1 VSHEPLQV
9 IVLTGLSGSGKTT
22 ALHALEDAG
31 VFCVDNLPTPL
42 VGPFLR
48 LCDENAAVRRVGLAV
63 DVRDRPFQA
72 EGAPVAETF
81 DGPNRDVHVVF
92 LDASDASLINRFK
105 TTRRPHPLMTGRP
118 DAPPTLADAIARE
131 RGWLAPLRQRATL
144 VIDTTPLSVH
154 ELRAR
159 VHDRFATREAR
170 PMALSLVSFGF
181 RNGLPPEADFV
192 FDVRFLDNPYFVP
205 ELREKTGLDPD
216 VAAFVMAQPVA
227 QGFADT
233 VLATLRAALP
243 AIARERRALL
253 TVAVGCTGG
262 HHRSVALAE
271 SLAARLAEDGVA
283 PQIRHRDL
291 HRGP

>member
-1 VSHEPLQV
+1 VTLEPLQV

-48 LCDENAAVRRVGLAV
+48 LCDENGAVRRVGLAV

-72 EGAPVAETF
+72 EGAAMALAF
-81 DGPNRDVHVVF
+81 DGPNRDVHVIF

-105 TTRRPHPLMTGRP
+105 TTRRPHPLMTGGP
-118 DAPPTLADAIARE
+118 DAPATLADAIARE
-131 RGWLAPLRQRATL
+131 RGWLDPLRHRATL
-144 VIDTTPLSVH
+144 VVDTTPLSVH

-159 VHDRFATREAR
+159 IHDRFATREAR
-170 PMALSLVSFGF
+170 PMALSIVSFGY

-192 FDVRFLDNPYFVP
+192 FDARFLDNPYFVP
-205 ELREKTGLDPD
+205 ELREKSGLDPD
-216 VAAFVMAQPVA
+216 VAAYVMSQPVA
-227 QGFADT
+227 QTFADHILGT
-233 VLATLRAALP
+233 IAAILP

-253 TVAVGCTGG
+253 TLAVGCTGG
-262 HHRSVALAE
+262 HHRSVALVEALATR
-271 SLAARLAEDGVA
+271 LAATGTT
-283 PQIRHRDL
+283 PQVRHRDL

>member
-1 VSHEPLQV
+1 MSLEPLQV

-42 VGPFLR
+42 VGPLLR
-48 LCDENAAVRRVGLAV
+48 LCDENGAVRRVGLAV
-63 DVRDRPFQA
+63 DVRDRPFQTDSGTIA
-72 EGAPVAETF
+72 EVF

-105 TTRRPHPLMTGRP
+105 TTRRPHPLMSGGP
-118 DAPPTLADAIARE
+118 AAPAVLADAIALE
-131 RGWLAPLRQRATL
+131 RGWLEPLRHRATF
-144 VIDTTPLSVH
+144 VVDTTTLSVH

-159 VHDRFATREAR
+159 IHDRFASREAL
-170 PMALSLVSFGF
+170 PMALSLLSFGF

-205 ELREKTGLDPD
+205 ALRDMTGLDPD
-216 VAAFVMAQPVA
+216 VAAFVLGQPIAQR
-227 QGFADT
+227 FADHI
-233 VLATLRAALP
+233 LATLRDVLP
-243 AIARERRALL
+243 AIERERRALL
-253 TVAVGCTGG
+253 TLAVGCTGG
-262 HHRSVALAE
+262 HHRSVALVE
-271 SLAARLAEDGVA
+271 SLAQRLAADGITSQV
-283 PQIRHRDL
+283 RHRDL